1 MVHNVRMFHY
11 LWGASMHQILFAG
24 LACTCAGALCALVG
38 DLRRQVS
45 LGLVGFLALNL
56 LIWARLVA
64 QIVSMQELDLV
75 AAQFLVS
82 QGLATG
88 SYLGMVYFLDRA
100 PQPAGEAAV
109 TGRD

>member
-1 MVHNVRMFHY
+1 MF
-11 LWGASMHQILFAG
+11 LCLRVASMYQILFAG
-24 LACTCAGALCALVG
+24 MACTCAGALCALVG
-38 DLRRQVS
+38 DLRRQVTW
-45 LGLVGFLALNL
+45 GLVGFLALNL
-56 LIWARLVA
+56 LIWARLVV
-64 QIVSMQELDLV
+64 QILSTQELDLV

-100 PQPAGEAAV
+100 PQSGGEAAV